1 MEPKTK
7 DLVGV
12 AAMVIVLAS
21 LVTLIVMAGLP
32 G

>member
-12 AAMVIVLAS
+12 AAMVIVLAA